1 MNILAQHEVS
11 PLVSLRAVFET
22 GAASDPAGAAGTA
35 WLTALQLASG
45 GTRSQEY
52 VEILGALF
60 PTAVQITSGVDKE
73 MTSFAFETH
82 ADNLETVYAIFRD
95 MLTDPGWRED
105 DFERL
110 RADALNYLTT
120 GLRGQ
125 NDEELAK
132 EVLASAIHQNHP
144 YSTPNCG
151 AESALKALTLDHLKP
166 FAATRLTRD
175 RLTLAVAGGYPD
187 GFDRRVESDFAAL
200 PASGDPNPAIP
211 RPNELLSSSAIL
223 VEKPARSV
231 AISFGFPIDVRRGHP
246 DFAALLLATS
256 CLGQHRMS
264 SGRLFTSMRQIRGLN
279 YGDYAYIEHFPGGMF
294 SLEPEPNLGRRSQIF
309 EIWIRPV
316 ETAQAHFALRLAL
329 HELERLITAGLTEAE
344 FQRTRSFL
352 TKYSRLLLATK
363 QSELGY
369 SIDSRYYGI
378 PPYPEYL
385 LQSLAGLTVDD
396 VNAALRRHLRSD
408 RITIAAVGQGMDGFA
423 NSLADDTPSPITYT
437 SEKPAEI
444 LAEDAHVAT
453 RPLNLHPSSIR
464 IVDAAHVFA

>member
-1 MNILAQHEVS
+1 MNILAQREAS

-22 GAASDPAGAAGTA
+22 GSASDPAGAAGTA
-35 WLTALQLASG
+35 WLTALQLAGG
-45 GTRSQEY
+45 GTRRQEY
-52 VEILGALF
+52 VEILESLF

-82 ADNLETVYAIFRD
+82 VDNLETVYSIFRD

-132 EVLASAIHQNHP
+132 EVLASAIHQDHP

-151 AESALKALTLDHLKP
+151 TETALKCLTLDSLKQ
-166 FAATRLTRD
+166 FAANRYTRD
-175 RLTLAVAGGYPD
+175 RLTLALAGGYPD
-187 GFDRRVESDFAAL
+187 GFDKRVESDFAAL
-200 PASGDPNPAIP
+200 PATGLPSPAIP
-211 RPNELLSSSAIL
+211 PASEPSATTAIL

-246 DFAALLLATS
+246 DFPALLVATS

-309 EIWIRPV
+309 ELWIRPV
-316 ETAQAHFALRLAL
+316 ETHQAHFALRLAL
-329 HELERLITAGLTEAE
+329 HELERLIAGGLTEAE

-378 PPYPEYL
+378 PPYPDYL
-385 LQSLAGLTVDD
+385 RSTLSALTLDD
-396 VNAALRRHLRSD
+396 VNAAIRRHLRSD
-408 RITIAAVGQGMDGFA
+408 RLTIAAVGPRMVDFA
-423 NSLADDTPSPITYT
+423 ASLAGDTPSPISYT
-437 SEKPAEI
+437 
-444 LAEDAHVAT
+444 
-453 RPLNLHPSSIR
+453 
-464 IVDAAHVFA
+464 

>member
-1 MNILAQHEVS
+1 MNILAQHENS

-22 GAASDPAGAAGTA
+22 GSASDPAGAAGTA
-35 WLTALQLASG
+35 WLTALQHVSG
-45 GTRSQEY
+45 GTRRQEY
-52 VEILGALF
+52 AEILEALF
-60 PTAVQITSGVDKE
+60 PTAVQISSGVDKE

-82 ADNLETVYAIFRD
+82 VDNLETVYAIFRD

-110 RADALNYLTT
+110 RSDTVNYLTT

-132 EVLASAIHQNHP
+132 EVLTSVIHEGHP

-151 AESALKALTLDHLKP
+151 VEGALRSITLDALKRH
-166 FAATRLTRD
+166 AASRYTRSRLTI
-175 RLTLAVAGGYPD
+175 AIAGGYPD

-200 PASGDPNPAIP
+200 PGSGEESPAIP
-211 RPNELLSSSAIL
+211 RPNELRESSAVL
-223 VEKPARSV
+223 VEKAARSV
-231 AISFGFPIDVRRGHP
+231 AISLGFPIEVRRGHAEFP
-246 DFAALLLATS
+246 ALLLAAS

-294 SLEPEPNLGRRSQIF
+294 SLEPEPNLGRHSQLF

-316 ETAQAHFALRLAL
+316 ETNQAHFALRLAL
-329 HELERLITAGLTEAE
+329 HELERFVTQGLSEEE

-369 SIDSRYYGI
+369 AIDSRYYGI

-385 LQSLAGLTVDD
+385 LKELGGLTLGD
-396 VNAALRRHLRSD
+396 VNAAVRRHLRWD
-408 RITIAAVGQGMDGFA
+408 RLMVAAVGQGMGE
-423 NSLADDTPSPITYT
+423 LADRLATDRPSPISYT
-437 SEKPAEI
+437 SEKSGAI
-444 LAEDAHVAT
+444 LAEDAVVSS
-453 RPLNLHPSSIR
+453 RPLNLRASAIR
-464 IVDAAHVFA
+464 VAPVEEVFC

>member
-1 MNILAQHEVS
+1 MNILAQREDS

-22 GAASDPAGAAGTA
+22 GSASDPSGAAGAA

-45 GTRSQEY
+45 GTRRQEY
-52 VEILGALF
+52 VEILEALF
-60 PTAVQITSGVDKE
+60 PTAVQITSAVDKE

-82 ADNLETVYAIFRD
+82 ADNLETVYSIFRD

-132 EVLASAIHQNHP
+132 EVLASAIHQDHP

-151 AESALKALTLDHLKP
+151 TETPLKSLTLDSLKQ
-166 FAATRLTRD
+166 FAATRYTRD
-175 RLTLAVAGGYPD
+175 RLTLALAGGYPD

-200 PASGDPNPAIP
+200 PASG
-211 RPNELLSSSAIL
+211 LSSPSIPQPHQPSATSAIL

-231 AISFGFPIDVRRGHP
+231 AISVGFPIEVHRGHP
-246 DFAALLLATS
+246 DFPALLVAAS

-309 EIWIRPV
+309 ELWIRPV
-316 ETAQAHFALRLAL
+316 ETHQAHFALRLAL
-329 HELERLITAGLTEAE
+329 HELDRLITGGLTEAE
-344 FQRTRSFL
+344 FQRTRNFL

-363 QSELGY
+363 QAELGY
-369 SIDSRYYGI
+369 AIDSRYYAI
-378 PPYPEYL
+378 PPYPQYL
-385 LQSLAGLTVDD
+385 LESLGGLTADD
-396 VNAALRRHLRSD
+396 VNAALRRHLRCD
-408 RITIAAVGQGMDGFA
+408 RLIVAAVGQGMDDFA
-423 NSLADDTPSPITYT
+423 NRLASDAPSPVTYT
-437 SEKPAEI
+437 SEKPAAT
-444 LAEDAHVAT
+444 LAEDAVVAA
-453 RPLNLHPSSIR
+453 RPLNLDSSAIR
-464 IVDAAHVFA
+464 IVPVSEVFA

>member
-1 MNILAQHEVS
+1 MNILAQHENS

-22 GAASDPAGAAGTA
+22 GSASDPAGAAGTA
-35 WLTALQLASG
+35 WLTALQHASG
-45 GTRSQEY
+45 GTRRQEY
-52 VEILGALF
+52 VEILEALF

-82 ADNLETVYAIFRD
+82 VDNLETVYAIFRD

-110 RADALNYLTT
+110 RADSLNYLTT

-132 EVLASAIHQNHP
+132 DVLASAIHAGHP

-151 AESALKALTLDHLKP
+151 TEAALKSITLDSLKH
-166 FAATRLTRD
+166 FAATRYTRD
-175 RLTLAVAGGYPD
+175 RLTLALAGGYPE
-187 GFDRRVESDFAAL
+187 GFDKRVESDFAAL
-200 PASGDPNPAIP
+200 PATGLPSPAIP
-211 RPNELLSSSAIL
+211 QPAAPAATTAIL

-231 AISFGFPIDVRRGHP
+231 AISFGFPIEVRRGHP
-246 DFAALLLATS
+246 DFPALLVAAS

-316 ETAQAHFALRLAL
+316 ESHQAHFALRLAL
-329 HELERLITAGLTEAE
+329 HELERLIAAGLTEAE
-344 FQRTRSFL
+344 FDRTRSFL

-378 PPYPEYL
+378 PPYPDYL
-385 LQSLAGLTVDD
+385 LSTLSALTLDA
-396 VNAALRRHLRSD
+396 VNAAIRRHLRDD
-408 RITIAAVGQGMDGFA
+408 RLTIAAVGPRMAEFA
-423 NSLADDTPSPITYT
+423 SSLAGDTLSPISYT

-444 LAEDAHVAT
+444 LAEDAVVAA
-453 RPLNLHPSSIR
+453 RQIQIQPSAIR
-464 IVDAAHVFA
+464 VVEVADVFA